1 MAPSRTASRGA
12 RKPPDKRTAALL
24 ALALDQNFGPLA
36 LQQLEPAPSRTVFQ
50 RAIQSTSGSQWRAAL
65 RLLETMPEAGHEPTA
80 YSYNLAQ
87 TACMR
92 GGQWRSAI
100 ELFES
105 ASVRDVATFST
116 AIAAHSKLGDAD
128 KALETLRA
136 MPAAGVRP
144 NEFSY
149 ATTISA
155 VGAAGRWRDALSLLN
170 EMPRAGVRANS
181 YCYNAALAALDR
193 GGQAAEA
200 VKLLD
205 RMAGAMAP
213 DVISYTSAISSCT
226 RVPSMFGAAMGVWE
240 RMRAAEC
247 PPNAYAYSAVLT
259 ACERAG
265 AWEEALLLM
274 GDMKR
279 DQVRPNRHVFASA
292 IGACASQG
300 RWSDALRLLARMRVE
315 GIAADEVCFVA
326 ALNACARG
334 REWRK
339 ALDLLEAMERSA
351 DEEAEAMVTLGEPLL
366 KTGAPTPMLTLTEAA
381 ALNAPPA
388 TVRAYGVALSAM
400 HKCSQWEAA
409 VALLRRMQ
417 TEERCPPPN
426 LLCFTSALAACG
438 AAVWGRGAVAPARQA
453 LALWA
458 EMLDESTVVPDA
470 LCASYVADACA
481 SAGQWR
487 AGLKVFDDFH
497 RAREGAA
504 PQEAEVGPGEM
515 QSEELTPRQ
524 ENAQLNEVCSLLD
537 GLNRRGVPRE
547 TLSMEAAIACCE
559 QYALGDRLVEMLK
572 REDTQIT
579 EDLFVRGDKKPR

>member
-1 MAPSRTASRGA
+1 
-12 RKPPDKRTAALL
+12 
-24 ALALDQNFGPLA
+24 
-36 LQQLEPAPSRTVFQ
+36 
-50 RAIQSTSGSQWRAAL
+50 
-65 RLLETMPEAGHEPTA
+65 MPEAGHEPTA

-105 ASVRDVATFST
+105 AAVRDVATFST

-128 KALETLRA
+128 KAIETLRA

-200 VKLLD
+200 VRLLD

-409 VALLRRMQ
+409 VALLCLLGLLLGDPGTLKRSEATCFPLPAEVEEKILQVHRRRESNTSPPRSATATFLHPLCPDGLSRLCADPWRRDSPSKACRMSCWR
-417 TEERCPPPN
+417 TEP
-426 LLCFTSALAACG
+426 SASAAACG
-438 AAVWGRGAVAPARQA
+438 GPTAARVGLPA
-453 LALWA
+453 
-458 EMLDESTVVPDA
+458 
-470 LCASYVADACA
+470 
-481 SAGQWR
+481 
-487 AGLKVFDDFH
+487 
-497 RAREGAA
+497 
-504 PQEAEVGPGEM
+504 
-515 QSEELTPRQ
+515 
-524 ENAQLNEVCSLLD
+524 
-537 GLNRRGVPRE
+537 
-547 TLSMEAAIACCE
+547 
-559 QYALGDRLVEMLK
+559 
-572 REDTQIT
+572 
-579 EDLFVRGDKKPR
+579 